1 MEKPFKTIEEQIAI
15 LNSRGVR
22 TDNKTAEILLRE
34 NYYAVINGYKDL
46 FLLRRGEDELYR
58 PGTRFDEIYNLFL
71 FDRRL
76 RMMLFR
82 YLAIAESTLKTVTAY
97 HFGQIHREN
106 QMAYLEVDTYRSDF
120 SKGLIGEFETILGIR
135 GGKRLKPYIAHY
147 LENHGDVPIWVLM
160 NYLTLGQ
167 VTRFFDFQK
176 EHVKAAIAETFG
188 QLFRDSNGYDW
199 KITHKTI
206 RVCYDIIKDMR
217 NICAHDERLY
227 CARVSPGENV
237 TLLGL
242 IKALEIV
249 LPYKETENLRH
260 DAINE
265 IFSISQKLS
274 TVKLISLLR
283 RMGLRS
289 LDDLLPIAG

>member
-1 MEKPFKTIEEQIAI
+1 MDKPFKTIEEQIAI

-22 TDNKTAEILLRE
+22 TDSKTAEILLRE
-34 NYYAVINGYKDL
+34 NYYAVVNGYKDL

-58 PGTRFDEIYNLFL
+58 PGTRFNEIYNLFL

-82 YLAIAESTLKTVTAY
+82 YLAIAESTLKTATAY
-97 HFGQIHREN
+97 HFGQIYKGN
-106 QMAYLEVDTYRSDF
+106 QTAYLEIDTYSSDF
-120 SKGLIGEFETILGIR
+120 SKGLIREFEAILGIKNE
-135 GGKRLKPYIAHY
+135 KRLKPYIAHY
-147 LENHGDVPIWVLM
+147 LENHGNVPIWVLM
-160 NYLTLGQ
+160 NYLSFGQ
-167 VTRFFDFQK
+167 ATRFFVFQK

-188 QLFRDSNGYDW
+188 QLFRGSNGYEW

-237 TLLGL
+237 TFLGL
-242 IKALEIV
+242 VEALDIV
-249 LPYKETENLRH
+249 LPCEESGNLRN

-265 IFSISQKLS
+265 IISILPRLS
-274 TVKLISLLR
+274 TVTHSSLLR
-283 RMGLRS
+283 KMGLRS
-289 LDDLLPIAG
+289 LDDLLATQG